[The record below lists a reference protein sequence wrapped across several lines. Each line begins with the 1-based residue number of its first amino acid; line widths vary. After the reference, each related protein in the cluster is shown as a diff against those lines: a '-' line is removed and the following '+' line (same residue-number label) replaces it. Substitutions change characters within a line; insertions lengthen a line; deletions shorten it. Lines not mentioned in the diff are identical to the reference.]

1 MHLRSRLS
9 SGISLVLVT
18 VTVFAAGAA
27 TAQAPAA
34 APDPVMPVRSHPL
47 GHSYGE
53 WSALWW
59 QWAYSMPVQQHP
71 LFDNADCS
79 KGQTGRVWFLGGAFQ
94 FDEAPNGD
102 VVADRERQCTVPK
115 GTFLFIPII
124 NAEAATLEGNGTTEE
139 ALRSAAASL
148 QDAAQNM
155 TMSIDGA
162 PVANIDDYR
171 VQSPLFTY
179 GPLPDDNV
187 LQFFGLD
194 APAGATSLAVGD
206 GVYVMVRPLRPGTH
220 TIEFHGE
227 VPSFRLFLD
236 ISYEITVV

>member
-1 MHLRSRLS
+1 MRMRSRLS
-9 SGISLVLVT
+9 LSISLLLVMFT
-18 VTVFAAGAA
+18 AIAAGSA
-27 TAQAPAA
+27 TAQAPRG
-34 APDPVMPVRSHPL
+34 APAPVMPVSSHPL
-47 GHSYGE
+47 GRSYGE

-59 QWAYSMPVQQHP
+59 QWAYSLPVEQHP

-79 KGQTGRVWFLGGAFQ
+79 QGQTGKVWFLGGAFQ

-102 VVADRERQCTVPK
+102 VVADRERECTVPK

-162 PVANIDDYR
+162 PVANVDDYR

-179 GPLPDDNV
+179 GPLPADNV

-194 APAGATSLAVGD
+194 APVGATSLAVGD
-206 GVYVMVRPLRPGTH
+206 GVYVMVRPLPPGTH

-236 ISYEITVV
+236 ISYEIIVA

>member
-1 MHLRSRLS
+1 MRMRSRLS
-9 SGISLVLVT
+9 SGISLLLVAVT
-18 VTVFAAGAA
+18 VTAASSA
-27 TAQAPAA
+27 TAQARPSAPAPA
-34 APDPVMPVRSHPL
+34 MPVRSHPL
-47 GHSYGE
+47 GRSYGE

-59 QWAYSMPVQQHP
+59 QWAYSLPVQRHP
-71 LFDNADCS
+71 LFDSADCS
-79 KGQTGRVWFLGGAFQ
+79 EGQTGRVWFLGGALQ

-102 VVADRERQCTVPK
+102 VVADRDRECTVPK

-124 NAEAATLEGNGTTEE
+124 NAEAATLEGNGTTEQ
-139 ALRSAAASL
+139 ALRSAAAGL
-148 QDAAQNM
+148 QDGAQNM
-155 TMSIDGA
+155 TMSIDGV
-162 PVANIDDYR
+162 PVANVDDHR

-179 GPLPDDNV
+179 GPLPADNV

-206 GVYVMVRPLRPGTH
+206 GVYVMVRPLPPGTH

-236 ISYEITVV
+236 ISYEITVA